1 MTATALAIRLPLQVG
16 RVPSQP
22 DDLVSSTA
30 GRAARPGRALVSIV
44 DLGSRRPRE
53 SSDEALI
60 RTLYHE
66 HGRSLLAYAT
76 RLTGDRA
83 AAEDVV
89 QETLIRAWKHSRNLV
104 EERGSVRGWLLTVAR
119 NIITDRARAKAAR
132 PTEVAETP
140 VTGPIE
146 DDHADQVVN
155 TVVVL
160 EALETLSPE
169 HRDVLVEL
177 YYRGR
182 SVVEAAA
189 ALGVPPGTVKSRSY
203 YALRA
208 LRVTMGGQ
216 AAGVAR

>member
-1 MTATALAIRLPLQVG
+1 MHLHLVRL
-16 RVPSQP
+16 
-22 DDLVSSTA
+22 
-30 GRAARPGRALVSIV
+30 AARPVPL
-44 DLGSRRPRE
+44 RP
-53 SSDEALI
+53 
-60 RTLYHE
+60 
-66 HGRSLLAYAT
+66 
-76 RLTGDRA
+76 
-83 AAEDVV
+83 
-89 QETLIRAWKHSRNLV
+89 
-104 EERGSVRGWLLTVAR
+104 
-119 NIITDRARAKAAR
+119 AK
-132 PTEVAETP
+132 
-140 VTGPIE
+140 
-146 DDHADQVVN
+146 
-155 TVVVL
+155 VVVL

>member
-1 MTATALAIRLPLQVG
+1 
-16 RVPSQP
+16 
-22 DDLVSSTA
+22 
-30 GRAARPGRALVSIV
+30 
-44 DLGSRRPRE
+44 
-53 SSDEALI
+53 
-60 RTLYHE
+60 
-66 HGRSLLAYAT
+66 
-76 RLTGDRA
+76 
-83 AAEDVV
+83 
-89 QETLIRAWKHSRNLV
+89 
-104 EERGSVRGWLLTVAR
+104 VRGWLLTVAR

-146 DDHADQVVN
+146 DDHAEQVVN